1 MPFESRHT
9 RFGLSRNAWSKVPTG
24 QSVAIQDSISLT
36 KFRAAAPGTFFT
48 TVETIVSADQS
59 RLTVI
64 TDRVTRTG
72 LFSYERDRVSKS
84 MTERDTK
91 PLSVKTGTLGRR
103 IKFRPTK

>member
-9 RFGLSRNAWSKVPTG
+9 RFGLSRKEWSKVPTG

-48 TVETIVSADQS
+48 TVETVVSADQS

-64 TDRVTRTG
+64 TNRVTRTG
-72 LFSYERDRVSKS
+72 LFSYEHDRDSAS
-84 MTERDTK
+84 MTEQDKK
-91 PLSVKTGTLGRR
+91 PMSVKTGTLARR
-103 IKFRPTK
+103 IKFRPLK